1 MRDFGLFGDIAEAP
15 GALDEFICR
24 EFATWGKVVREIG
37 LQPD

>member
-1 MRDFGLFGDIAEAP
+1 MRDFGLFSDVVEAP
-15 GALDEFICR
+15 WALGEFIRR